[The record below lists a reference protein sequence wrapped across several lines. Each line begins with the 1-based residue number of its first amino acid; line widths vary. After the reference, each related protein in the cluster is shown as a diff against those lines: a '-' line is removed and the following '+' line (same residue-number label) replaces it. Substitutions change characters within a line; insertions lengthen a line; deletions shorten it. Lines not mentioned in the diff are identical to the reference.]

1 MLGDGGKSM
10 TQRQSHD
17 DQQLSVYVK
26 VNLED
31 IFKALSDP
39 TRLQM
44 FTMLANEGGVCCR
57 IVPGIL
63 RETETQYGLC
73 VQDFVAHLHLP
84 QSTVSHHLS
93 LLRNAGL
100 VQSVKKGLWVYYYRD
115 EGAVEAFK
123 RAVGML

>member
-1 MLGDGGKSM
+1 MM
-10 TQRQSHD
+10 QRQTQD
-17 DQQLSVYVK
+17 DQRLAVYVK
-26 VNLED
+26 VNLES

-44 FTMLANEGGVCCR
+44 FTMLSTEGGVCCR

-63 RETETQYGLC
+63 GETETQSGLC

-115 EGAVEAFK
+115 EVVVEAFK
-123 RAVGML
+123 RAVEML